1 MTIQPRHPIGPPLQL
16 LVAAFAVAALA
27 GQGASAAAVTGSFG
41 VTANVTVNCKVTG
54 TTLAFGAYDPTS
66 PTALDGTSV
75 LTVTCTKGAV
85 VASVQL
91 DQGVNAAGGT
101 QRQMSAGAAITNV
114 PLVYN
119 LYTDTG
125 RSLAWTAA
133 TTGNGF
139 TSAGPS
145 TPNTLTVFGRIPI
158 GQNVPAGAYSDT
170 VIATVNF

>member
-1 MTIQPRHPIGPPLQL
+1 MTTNARATKQVPLR
-16 LVAAFAVAALA
+16 LVLVAVAAAALT
-27 GQGASAAAVTGSFG
+27 GQRSASAAATTGSFG

-66 PTALDGTSV
+66 ATDLDGTST
-75 LTVTCTKGAV
+75 LTVKCTKGAV

-91 DQGVNAAGGT
+91 DKGANAGAGT
-101 QRQMSAGAAITNV
+101 QRQLLAGADK
-114 PLVYN
+114 LSYN
-119 LYTDTG
+119 LFTDAA

-145 TPNTLTVFGRIPI
+145 TPNTLTVYGRIPL
-158 GQNVPAGAYSDT
+158 GQDVPVGNYTDSVT
-170 VIATVNF
+170 ATVNF